1 MAKEILIPEIVSGL
15 AARAKV
21 LVLGSAF
28 VDMVV
33 KIAKLPTSGMDVA
46 GRFQETIVGGCSFNV
61 ADVFYKLGLEF
72 ESFMPIGR
80 GETSSIVRR
89 EFAAR
94 GYPIQQVDTDEDNG
108 WCLSLVEDGGERTFI
123 SMFGVEQSIKY
134 EWLVEHAAGTYD
146 YAYVSG
152 YQLEGASGG
161 AILRYLSERKG
172 VKIFFDPGPRIREI
186 GFDRL
191 GELFALAPILKVNSA
206 EARELAGLDD
216 PVEAARVLAKRTG
229 EDVVLTCGAVG
240 SYVVEPDGGLIH
252 HEGFSISVA
261 DTIGSGDSH
270 AGGYLAGLACGL
282 SKREALIL
290 ANAVAA
296 VVTSR
301 VGAACAPTRQELQ
314 SFFLKMGKG
323 K

>member
-1 MAKEILIPEIVSGL
+1 MAKETLSPEVVAGL
-15 AARAKV
+15 EAGSKV
-21 LVLGSAF
+21 LILGSAF
-28 VDMVV
+28 VDMIV
-33 KIAKLPTSGMDVA
+33 KVAELPKSGMDVS
-46 GRFQETIVGGCSFNV
+46 GRFQETVVGGCSFNV

-80 GETSSIVRR
+80 GEISNVVRR
-89 EFAAR
+89 EFTAR
-94 GYPIQQVDTDEDNG
+94 GYPIQQVDSDEDNG
-108 WCLSLVEDGGERTFI
+108 WCLSLVEEGGERTFI
-123 SMFGVEQSIKY
+123 SMFGVEQSIKH
-134 EWLVEHAAGTYD
+134 EWLAEHASGTYD

-152 YQLEGASGG
+152 YQLEGASGES
-161 AILRYLSERKG
+161 IIRYLTERKG

-191 GELFALAPILKVNSA
+191 GEILALSPILKVNIA
-206 EARELAGLDD
+206 EARELSGLDD
-216 PVEAARVLAKRTG
+216 PVEAARMLARRTG

-270 AGGYLAGLACGL
+270 AGGYLAGLSCGL
-282 SKREALIL
+282 SKREALVL

-314 SFFLKMGKG
+314 SFFSNNG
-323 K
+323 